1 MIEQTELVVNVW
13 EYNPPSQLIPTEQLS
28 STVTLD
34 VMKKRAAGK
43 KGIACRFTCHF
54 TFEGQTILQYVA
66 GDTYVIDLADVID
79 MKELHTMIDNSYTKF
94 KETFD
99 IRKLG
104 TVLQHKKL
112 LPFDEKRYD
121 LVPLLELLRE

>member
-1 MIEQTELVVNVW
+1 MIEQTELVVAEW
-13 EYNPPSQLIPTEQLS
+13 EYNPPSQPMPPEQLT
-28 STVTLD
+28 STVSLD
-34 VMKKRAAGK
+34 VMKKRTAEK

-54 TFEGQTILQYVA
+54 MFEGQTILKYA
-66 GDTYVIDLADVID
+66 ASDTYVIDLADVID
-79 MKELHTMIDNSYTKF
+79 INELHTMINNSYTKF

-104 TVLQHKKL
+104 TVLQQKKL

-121 LVPLLELLRE
+121 LVQVLELLR